1 MSDFKSVLVPIDG
14 SDLSERAVP
23 FAASIA
29 GDGGTVVLLE
39 VLPEAE
45 PLRKPLGAITMSAD
59 EVQTMLSDLATQ
71 DLDRAESRWAD
82 LTGNVTI
89 VKETQAGDAASVILD
104 RAEADGVDLI
114 CMSSS
119 GRGALGRVALGSVA
133 DKVVRTTTVPTL
145 IVRHIDL
152 PAGQE
157 AAPLNRVIVP
167 LDGSDR
173 AMLALPVAS
182 ALAKRFGASI
192 ELISA
197 VDLPQV
203 VSPAMAYGGAFA
215 ADYYTEMEQES
226 TKAADAHLDE
236 AVVALADSGAS
247 VSKHVMLGSA
257 VGAVI
262 DFAQHGDVVVMTT
275 RGQGGLRRWLL
286 GSVAEKLIR
295 DCPAPVLIVPSP
307 HED

>member
-1 MSDFKSVLVPIDG
+1 MSDFRRVLVPIDG

-23 FAASIA
+23 FAVSIA
-29 GDGGTVVLLE
+29 GDGGTVVLLQ

-59 EVQTMLSDLATQ
+59 EVLTMLTDLANQ
-71 DLDRAESRWAD
+71 DLDRAEARWAD

-89 VKETQAGDAASVILD
+89 IKETYAGDAASVILD
-104 RAEADGVDLI
+104 RAEADGVDLV

-119 GRGALGRVALGSVA
+119 GRGAIGRVALGSVA
-133 DKVVRTTTVPTL
+133 DKVVRTATVPTL

-152 PAGQE
+152 PEGE
-157 AAPLNRVIVP
+157 DVAPLKRIIVP

-173 AMLALPVAS
+173 ALLALPVAG
-182 ALAKRFGASI
+182 ALAKRFGTSI

-215 ADYYTEMEQES
+215 ADYYVEVEKES
-226 TKAADAHLDE
+226 TKAADQHLDE
-236 AVVALADSGAS
+236 AVAKLADFGAT
-247 VSKHVMLGSA
+247 VNKHVMLGSA
-257 VGAVI
+257 VAAI
-262 DFAQHGDVVVMTT
+262 SDFAEHGDLVVMTT
-275 RGQGGLRRWLL
+275 RGQGGFRRWLL